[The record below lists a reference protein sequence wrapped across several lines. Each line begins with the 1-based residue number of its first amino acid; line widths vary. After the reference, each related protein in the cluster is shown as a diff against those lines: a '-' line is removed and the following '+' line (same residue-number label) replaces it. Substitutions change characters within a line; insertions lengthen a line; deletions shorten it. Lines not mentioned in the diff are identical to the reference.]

1 MKTLK
6 IKTYNRVNV
15 VNLLPIFDI
24 TYDKYY
30 EDELYHLSIDV
41 GWLKWGISLVL
52 IDK

>member
-30 EDELYHLSIDV
+30 EGELYHLSIDV